1 MKAFYLSILFFSF
14 YLEAA
19 AQITWADH
27 AAEVI
32 YNNCTSCHNPNGIA
46 PISFLTY
53 AEVYPAAPNIQSYV
67 MAGIMPPWTADS
79 SFQHYSQERIL
90 TQAERDII
98 IDWVSGGSLPGDLN
112 QAPPPPIYN
121 NNQQLQ
127 GTPDLVVEAPLYMS
141 KATNTADDY
150 VCFAIPTGL
159 LANKKVKA
167 FEVIPG
173 NLETVHHC
181 LVYSDA
187 TASSVTDTIGGNC
200 GGPSNGDLMGGYTPG
215 ATPVVF
221 PATDDF
227 ASGMIL
233 EAGSN
238 IILAMHYP
246 EGSYGTFDQTKV
258 NFYFYDEPT
267 PNFREIKANPILQNW
282 TFNIQANTVDTV
294 EATFNGVINNFTLL
308 SVFPHM
314 HLVGESIESY
324 ALTPQN
330 DTIPFIRIP
339 HWDFEWQ
346 DFYWFEYMKKIPFGS
361 QMYGRGIYDN
371 TSNNVHNP
379 NSPPQ
384 NITAGLNTS
393 DEMFLVYFH
402 YMIYEQGDEFINVDS
417 LTTAFLSINTAPVHS
432 SAELTVFPNPF
443 TEQTVINFNL
453 QEPQYV
459 TIYIYDL
466 QGKLVKK
473 LWKGQLSQGEQSIEW
488 NGKSEQN
495 EMVPKG
501 IYFYSIQIEQQN
513 YNGRLIRR

>member
-1 MKAFYLSILFFSF
+1 MKTLFLCVICICL
-14 YLEAA
+14 YTEVN
-19 AQITWADH
+19 AQITWADD

-32 YNNCTSCHNPNGIA
+32 YNNCTSCHNPNGIGPA
-46 PISFLTY
+46 SFLTY
-53 AEVYPAAPNIQSYV
+53 ADAYAAAPSIQSYV
-67 MAGIMPPWTADS
+67 MASIMPPWTADS

-98 IDWVSGGSLPGDLN
+98 INWVGGGSLPGDLN

-121 NNQQLQ
+121 NSQQLQ
-127 GTPDLVVEAPLYMS
+127 GVPDLVIEAPLYMS
-141 KATNTADDY
+141 KATNTSDDY

-159 LANKKVKA
+159 LADKKVKA

-173 NLETVHHC
+173 NLETLHHC
-181 LVYSDA
+181 LVYADPS
-187 TASSVTDTIGGNC
+187 ASSVTDTVGGDC
-200 GGPSNGDLMGGYTPG
+200 GGPSNADLMGGYTPG

-227 ASGMIL
+227 ATGMIL

-238 IILAMHYP
+238 IVLAMHYP

-258 NFYFYDEPT
+258 NIYFYDEPT
-267 PNFREIKANPILQNW
+267 PNFREINANPILQNW
-282 TFNIQANTVDTV
+282 TFNIQANTIDTV
-294 EATFNGVINNFTLL
+294 EASFNGVINNFTLL

-330 DTIPFIRIP
+330 DTIPFVRIP

-361 QMYGRGIYDN
+361 EMYARGIYDN
-371 TSNNVHNP
+371 TSNNSHNP

-402 YMIYEQGDEFINVDS
+402 YMVYQPGDEFINVDS
-417 LTTAFLSINTAPVHS
+417 LTTAFLSVNSTP
-432 SAELTVFPNPF
+432 
-443 TEQTVINFNL
+443 
-453 QEPQYV
+453 
-459 TIYIYDL
+459 
-466 QGKLVKK
+466 
-473 LWKGQLSQGEQSIEW
+473 
-488 NGKSEQN
+488 
-495 EMVPKG
+495 
-501 IYFYSIQIEQQN
+501 IQPSMI
-513 YNGRLIRR
+513 